1 MCPGSAQEFSRSFV
15 HRAVHPEP
23 VHAGEILKMA
33 QMFSKRQVSHLL
45 CFTHAWRS
53 QCFASITG
61 LNLDE
66 AWGGTQC
73 VVSPTTR
80 ATDEEVEAQVSQLVR
95 AGA

>member
-1 MCPGSAQEFSRSFV
+1 MADTYSFSHVQTLWLFVETCAQEVPRNLVEVLYTELFT
-15 HRAVHPEP
+15 PEP

-66 AWGGTQC
+66 AWGGT
-73 VVSPTTR
+73 
-80 ATDEEVEAQVSQLVR
+80 
-95 AGA
+95 